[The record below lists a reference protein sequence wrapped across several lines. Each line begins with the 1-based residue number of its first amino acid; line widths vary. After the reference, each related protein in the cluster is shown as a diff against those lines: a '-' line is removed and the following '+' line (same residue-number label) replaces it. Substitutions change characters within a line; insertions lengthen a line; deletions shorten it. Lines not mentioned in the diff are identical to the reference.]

1 MAQSS
6 ISSFFAVRRKRS
18 STDGHGTAKRRKLEN
33 GTKQVSRLSPPSYSP
48 HQGTSRLSHKMPA
61 YNYKK
66 FQSLSTSSTFSDS
79 SFTATSSNKSK
90 SLSAPAHQQFGSLTK
105 PSPSLRLLD
114 SKPNLPLPFNYKL
127 LVEKFRCV
135 DTIVSMKQKRKEK
148 CTFDKLKEA
157 VQGMTRRLENSFYSK
172 GQHVCLIKFGMKEL

>member
-6 ISSFFAVRRKRS
+6 ISSFFAAVRRKRTL
-18 STDGHGTAKRRKLEN
+18 TDGHGTAKRRKLEN
-33 GTKQVSRLSPPSYSP
+33 GTKQVSRLSPPSSSP
-48 HQGTSRLSHKMPA
+48 HQNTSETPA
-61 YNYKK
+61 YKK

-79 SFTATSSNKSK
+79 SLTATSSNKSK

-105 PSPSLRLLD
+105 PITSPSLLD

-157 VQGMTRRLENSFYSK
+157 VQRMTRRLENSFYSK
-172 GQHVCLIKFGMKEL
+172 GQRVCLIKFGL